1 MAYRRFAKFVAVGGI
16 GFLVDAAV
24 LTLALRYLT
33 ESIYAARM
41 LSFTMAVI
49 ATWLLNR
56 TFVFAVREPRRLAAE
71 YGRYLATQVV
81 GALCNLLVFVALIEA
96 LPRLASTPI
105 IPLAVG
111 AVLGALANYAG
122 SVYWVFNARR
132 RSNP

>member
-1 MAYRRFAKFVAVGGI
+1 MAYRRFAKFIVVGGI

-33 ESIYAARM
+33 ASIYAARM
-41 LSFTMAVI
+41 LSFSVAVV

-56 TFVFAVREPRRLAAE
+56 TFVFAAREPRPLAAE
-71 YGRYLATQVV
+71 YGRYLATQII

-96 LPRLASTPI
+96 IPRLASTPI
-105 IPLAVG
+105 VPLAIG

-122 SVYWVFNARR
+122 SVYWVFNASR